1 MTNVTDTLSQEP
13 FVLYRE
19 FLILQ
24 SFIYNVWVCI
34 LLFGFVANAINITVF
49 VKIGFRD
56 NVTVSLLFLS
66 LSDLMSLVLSSLTVA
81 NWFVGQHWPNHEWPF
96 HRYIHVAF
104 YWYSQ
109 VFYDYSSFISVFLG
123 LVRCACV
130 AKPLLFKSMFT
141 VTRTLIILGVLFL
154 VALSLRI
161 PVLTSFRLTWAPKPQ
176 TNSTWLAYR
185 ASSNSRKMFAILDI
199 VNRNV
204 VSWVAYTITVIC
216 VIILVIKLV
225 AASRFRQSLAAQTRG
240 PTYKQKTVPPSKE
253 NSTPQSDAVNSAKES
268 SNQDKKISNKLSA
281 KDVQVIQSV
290 TLICAIFIFS
300 QLPFQFNSTNRLVD
314 PEVAHGRRKRYVYEF
329 GTQIAITCSYI
340 NSSINILVHY
350 HFNSRYRETL
360 LSLLPK
366 KCAKVSV

>member
-19 FLILQ
+19 YLILQ

-34 LLFGFVANAINITVF
+34 LPLGVVANVINITVF

-66 LSDLMSLVLSSLTVA
+66 FSDLVSLVLSSPTVA

-96 HRYIHVAF
+96 HRFVHVAF

-141 VTRTLIILGVLFL
+141 VRRTLIILGVLFL

-161 PVLTSFRLTWAPKPQ
+161 PVLTTFRLTWAPKPQ
-176 TNSTWLAYR
+176 TNSTWLAFR
-185 ASSNSRKMFAILDI
+185 TTPNFRKMFAILDI

-204 VSWVAYTITVIC
+204 VSWVAYIVTVVC
-216 VIILVIKLV
+216 VIILVTKLV
-225 AASRFRQSLAAQTRG
+225 AASRFRRSLAAQTRG
-240 PTYKQKTVPPSKE
+240 PTYKQKTVPPSKK
-253 NSTPQSDAVNSAKES
+253 NSTPQSDTVNSA

-314 PEVAHGRRKRYVYEF
+314 PEVTQGRRKIYVYEF

-360 LSLLPK
+360 LSLLPI
-366 KCAKVSV
+366 KCAKISI